1 MGVTLCRSNSLRRW
15 PESGGAPVQKATVPG
30 PGPQADF
37 IPRAT
42 GWRAPAFLG
51 GRCLHSPEPWY
62 PPPPLLRLTWRQAVS
77 HSTGGAQRPDAFAAQ
92 GVRWTHLCGQCWL
105 LLSFH
110 CDETC
115 WLRLSE
121 TPLAFPRRPG
131 CLFCAWDLCL
141 GPLNSA
147 VLPGKWLTSALPSLC
162 WVWRAQL
169 WTSWNSRKNPLF
181 SLSSFLHLPEQH
193 LFGFMNVRDF
203 FFSFLIAHQIFS
215 SKNAVLINLMNLPC
229 VFWTQVSMRVMVT
242 AFWKNLLKNMSP
254 YNKFLQRVHFHI
266 KILSAAVFFY
276 TLQPLAVVLQSPEA
290 TVLKTWAWLLFGLFS
305 FWPP

>member
-15 PESGGAPVQKATVPG
+15 PENGGAPIQKAIGPG
-30 PGPQADF
+30 PGLQVDF

-42 GWRAPAFLG
+42 GRRAPAFLG
-51 GRCLHSPEPWY
+51 GRCLYSPEPWY
-62 PPPPLLRLTWRQAVS
+62 PPPPLLRPPWRQVVS

-92 GVRWTHLCGQCWL
+92 KVRWTHLCGQPGL
-105 LLSFH
+105 LIGFH
-110 CDETC
+110 CDERC
-115 WLRLSE
+115 WLQLSE
-121 TPLAFPRRPG
+121 TPLPLVLSQGGLGACSVPG
-131 CLFCAWDLCL
+131 IHAWDLWILLCFQESGFRL
-141 GPLNSA
+141 HSLLSAEFAGPSFGPLET
-147 VLPGKWLTSALPSLC
+147 PGKILCFLSLNFC
-162 WVWRAQL
+162 IYQSSIFLDL
-169 WTSWNSRKNPLF
+169 WMSEIF
-181 SLSSFLHLPEQH
+181 
-193 LFGFMNVRDF
+193 
-203 FFSFLIAHQIFS
+203 FLIAHQIFS

-229 VFWTQVSMRVMVT
+229 VFWTQVSMRVMVM

-266 KILSAAVFFY
+266 KILSAAVLFY